1 MQTQGFSRHYNFL
14 MWTYIDNAPVSVAKE
29 RNTLLFGAR
38 ARETTEDRNE
48 RRIRKEI
55 RTVFSQVFGGTLSNS
70 GDNVSDIHTS
80 CPTFLSATCHEQFK
94 MLKVWLHPILWKYIT
109 E

>member
-1 MQTQGFSRHYNFL
+1 
-14 MWTYIDNAPVSVAKE
+14 MWTYIDNALPSMAKE
-29 RNTLLFGAR
+29 RSTLLFGAR

-48 RRIRKEI
+48 REIRKEI
-55 RTVFSQVFGGTLSNS
+55 RAVFPQVFGGTLNGS
-70 GDNVSDIHTS
+70 GNDVPDLHTS

-94 MLKVWLHPILWKYIT
+94 MLKVWLNPILQKYIT